1 MQVFDLDSKI
11 IVCIYR
17 VYLLEIDHLT
27 IYHIIM
33 WDKENRNDT
42 ILPPLGIKWEHKQK
56 NRDSGSRR
64 GKSFNFPVRN
74 VRQQNRQKNS
84 QEERWQQRGEK
95 Q

>member
-42 ILPPLGIKWEHKQK
+42 ILPPLGIKWEHKQTK
-56 NRDSGSRR
+56 EQRKWESKR
-64 GKSFNFPVRN
+64 
-74 VRQQNRQKNS
+74 
-84 QEERWQQRGEK
+84 EEL
-95 Q
+95 